1 MTEANQRIASKAL
14 AAAVI
19 GGMSLSA
26 HADSLTNTM
35 TNIVTVVDSCDIV
48 AVGVDFGVVGAAIPA
63 AGISSVVANS
73 SAGNL
78 ITGNT
83 THPNAAA
90 DDGAGT
96 DDVLTLNTGISALD
110 GAISTVLST
119 VVGNVPG
126 IYVACT
132 TTPTA
137 ITVTSTGSGATTY
150 NLPTTLAAAPVGTM
164 AGKMAGVGGA
174 ATASNT
180 VDYTMVFAGA
190 PVVSDPGSLGL
201 VNLYVAAYTV
211 TGLISATQSG
221 SVVPGFYADAA
232 VAQVDF

>member
-1 MTEANQRIASKAL
+1 MAQLTHRTLRQ
-14 AAAVI
+14 AAAVVAASTI
-19 GGMSLSA
+19 SLGA
-26 HADSLTNTM
+26 QADTLTNTM

-48 AVGVDFGVVGAAIPA
+48 AVGVDFGLVGAAIPT

-90 DDGAGT
+90 DGDAGN
-96 DDVLTLNTGISALD
+96 DDVLTLSTGISALD
-110 GAISTVLST
+110 SAISTVLST
-119 VVGNVPG
+119 VVGTVPG

-132 TTPTA
+132 TTPSA
-137 ITVTSTGSGATTY
+137 ITVTSSGAGATSY
-150 NLPTTLAAAPVGTM
+150 SLPTTLSTAPVGTM
-164 AGKMAGVGGA
+164 AGKLTGVGGGA
-174 ATASNT
+174 GASNT
-180 VDYTMVFAGA
+180 VDYTMVYAGA
-190 PVVSDPGSLGL
+190 PVSSDPGNLGL

-211 TGLISATQSG
+211 TGLISATQTG
-221 SVVPGFYADAA
+221 TVVPGFYADAA